1 MKLASDDEIIGLV
14 RVEEGKNVILVTNS
28 GKGKQVDFDFF
39 KAHGRGTMGQLIYK
53 LKDDMYLVSALGVN
67 DENDLVCITKK
78 GQTIRTHV
86 NGISSQGRAASG
98 VNVFK
103 MKTDDDYIVAMTVTD
118 YQEEEPE
125 EEILAEGDTAE
136 LGTIENVTENTTTE
150 DTEN

>member
-1 MKLASDDEIIGLV
+1 
-14 RVEEGKNVILVTNS
+14 
-28 GKGKQVDFDFF
+28 
-39 KAHGRGTMGQLIYK
+39 
-53 LKDDMYLVSALGVN
+53 MYLVSALGVN

-125 EEILAEGDTAE
+125 DEVPAEGDSAE
-136 LGTIENVTENTTTE
+136 LGTIENPVTENT
-150 DTEN
+150 ENR